1 MEKILN
7 TYETSFIVDVTGGEE
22 SAKATVE
29 KFKGIISEN
38 GTIESVT
45 EWGKRRLEYP
55 INDMNEGYYTIVFFK
70 AGAEFPAELERLY
83 GIDENV
89 MRSIVI
95 KHDEKVLARAKER
108 AAARAAAK
116 AAREAAKAE
125 AEAAEVAEVA
135 EAEEVVATDAE

>member
-1 MEKILN
+1 MVEIINK
-7 TYETSFIVDVTGGEE
+7 YETLFVVDASKSEE
-22 SAKATVE
+22 EITALVD
-29 KFKGIISEN
+29 KFKSLIEAN

-45 EWGKRRLEYP
+45 DWGKRRLEYP

-83 GIDENV
+83 GIDEKV

-125 AEAAEVAEVA
+125 AEAAEA
-135 EAEEVVATDAE
+135 EAVEAPVADAE